1 MSSRYYLGEYFLMRL
16 RVSIRGRVPPYVCL
30 TQVIFVQR
38 SLKSSDDMTNDDA
51 MSDDEEVASDAE

>member
-1 MSSRYYLGEYFLMRL
+1 MSSRYYLGESFLMRL
-16 RVSIRGRVPPYVCL
+16 RVCIRGRDPPYVRL
-30 TQVIFVQR
+30 SQVIIVQR